1 MPSINA
7 PGRDVL
13 TREQLADRWGVNVRT
28 VAREIERGN
37 LRAFRVGRVVR
48 IPISAI
54 EEYEKGVIHA

>member
-1 MPSINA
+1 MVDKFT

-48 IPISAI
+48 IPISSI
-54 EEYEKGVIHA
+54 EEYERGATNA